1 MQRVLVIIKVV
12 HKAWVTVK
20 CPRIRHIKGGMLDLL
35 VLAAVGAVVVDD
47 DVENVVCML
56 ACPGRLRTAASVA
69 SSLKRSPYAL
79 HGCHSVFAQIAG
91 VLCGLSVVVV
101 GVVGWGSRKR

>member
-1 MQRVLVIIKVV
+1 M
-12 HKAWVTVK
+12 
-20 CPRIRHIKGGMLDLL
+20 GGCLELDVLL
-35 VLAAVGAVVVDD
+35 VVGSMCAD
-47 DVENVVCML
+47 DVENVVWLL
-56 ACPGRLRTAASVA
+56 ACAGRLRTASSVA

-101 GVVGWGSRKR
+101 GVEGWGSRKR